1 MRFVTMILTVM
12 SLVACH
18 VEGPGAEV
26 KAGHGQNSVS
36 GSADDGDHFTLSEEE
51 PETREIINLAQQDW
65 HEQMQQQGVREQVIN
80 RLIGRQGV
88 REQVITKVKQGLR
101 EQAIEQMRQ
110 SLREKMERHRVREA
124 VITEVKQG
132 LREQAIEQMRQ
143 SLREK
148 MERHRVREAVMAKV
162 EQGMREQM
170 RQQTWWGLQQ
180 ANADEGC
187 GEWSAWS
194 TWSPATD
201 TVCEGQMFSQ
211 ERRRTC
217 EAPCSEDEGRTCIRE
232 AGEVRE
238 VEGTKAC

>member
-65 HEQMQQQGVREQVIN
+65 HEQMQQQGVREAVITEVKQGLREQMLKRGLRKQVVKKIKQGL
-80 RLIGRQGV
+80 RGQMQQQGV
-88 REQVITKVKQGLR
+88 REQVITK
-101 EQAIEQMRQ
+101 
-110 SLREKMERHRVREA
+110 
-124 VITEVKQG
+124 VKQG

>member
-65 HEQMQQQGVREQVIN
+65 HEQMQQQGVREQVI
-80 RLIGRQGV
+80 
-88 REQVITKVKQGLR
+88 TK
-101 EQAIEQMRQ
+101 
-110 SLREKMERHRVREA
+110 
-124 VITEVKQG
+124 VKQG

-187 GEWSAWS
+187 GEWSAWI